1 MEIAKLVRNQ
11 VAKLFD
17 FQLQAIHLA
26 VTKIY
31 STRNSLA
38 ILLETAKQFDEQ
50 LDKLSD

>member
-17 FQLQAIHLA
+17 FQIQAVHLA
-26 VTKIY
+26 VTNIF

-38 ILLETAKQFDEQ
+38 ILLETAKLFDEQ
-50 LDKLSD
+50 IDKLSD